1 MLRDEW
7 LLERDDVVRAVVGV
21 ECRLYLGEEDDR
33 AVRTSADKLA
43 ASLSG
48 GRECDSVVEGQAE
61 GLVGLLS
68 ALVVEEVLDDVVAD
82 REERAA
88 RRVGRGVLAV
98 GARNAAGEGSCPK
111 ETSVR
116 PQCAVNDHR
125 PTASTL
131 YCGDDGDEGE
141 QSLECHG
148 GRPSG

>member
-1 MLRDEW
+1 M
-7 LLERDDVVRAVVGV
+7 
-21 ECRLYLGEEDDR
+21 
-33 AVRTSADKLA
+33 
-43 ASLSG
+43 
-48 GRECDSVVEGQAE
+48 
-61 GLVGLLS
+61 GLFG
-68 ALVVEEVLDDVVAD
+68 ALVVEKVLDDVVSD
-82 REERAA
+82 GEERATGG
-88 RRVGRGVLAV
+88 VGRGVLAI
-98 GARNAAGEGSCPK
+98 GARDAPGEGSCPT